1 MSRASV
7 GLMLLIAGSIN
18 IFLIGWVASSRIEVE
33 EWRGHNNNLFFILEK
48 LTKIEDA
55 ILRNAKEK

>member
-33 EWRGHNNNLFFILEK
+33 EWRAHNNNLVFILEK